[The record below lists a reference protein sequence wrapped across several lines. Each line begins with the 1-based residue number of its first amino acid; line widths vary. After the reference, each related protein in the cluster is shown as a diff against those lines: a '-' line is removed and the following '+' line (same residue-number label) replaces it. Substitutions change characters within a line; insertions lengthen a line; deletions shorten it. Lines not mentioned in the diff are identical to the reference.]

1 MKTVTGRFGSMAPG
15 GRSVIWAATGRFGGH
30 SLPPFDEL
38 NLADY
43 VGDEAGRV
51 QRNRQVAAASIGL
64 TATDLVLMQGV
75 HGANVVVVEQGSP
88 QLGEAPGFDALVTKT
103 PGVGLVA
110 LAADCVPIVLADV
123 ANQVIGAVHC
133 GWRGLAAG
141 VVPAA
146 LAQMY
151 DLGADQV
158 HAVIGPS
165 ICANCYPVPPQRV
178 FELNASLSEPV
189 AAAACPK
196 SSGVEREMA
205 VACIDVGAGARAQLA
220 ESGVTAITLAGCTA
234 HSDGLFSYRRD
245 GQTGRQGMLI
255 RLDDPMR

>member
-1 MKTVTGRFGSMAPG
+1 MKTVTGHFGSLAPG
-15 GRSVIWAATGRFGGH
+15 GRSVNWAATGRFGGH
-30 SLPPFDEL
+30 SPPPFDEL

-43 VGDEAGRV
+43 VGDEPSMV

-64 TATDLVLMQGV
+64 SATDLVLMQGV

-88 QLGEAPGFDALVTKT
+88 GLPGAPGFDALVTKT

-146 LAQMY
+146 LAQMHE
-151 DLGADQV
+151 LGADQI

-178 FELNASLSEPV
+178 LELIGALSASV
-189 AAAACPK
+189 AAVACPK
-196 SSGVEREMA
+196 FAGVGPEMA
-205 VACIDVGAGARAQLA
+205 VACIDVGAGVRAQLA
-220 ESGVTAITLAGCTA
+220 ESGVTALTLAGCTA
-234 HSDGLFSYRRD
+234 HSEGLFSYRRD

-255 RLDDPMR
+255 RLGDPIR